1 MQRKSSMKKN
11 LKTKLA
17 GIMAGLM
24 AFSSL
29 GGLIAVPTLAAERVE
44 VNGFT
49 LERESET
56 DGWTVVDFDGS
67 TVNAVIP
74 DVVSA
79 NGEITEDPSNVVAG
93 SVLYID
99 ESVFDDLKDV
109 ETLKLPKW
117 LSGPAKGERYNNSIF
132 TKLENLESYNSNN
145 TGNGYYVEDDALYA
159 GTVLL
164 NYPQSRTG
172 DFSIKEG
179 TTEIDDLAFK
189 NARINTL
196 TVPDADIII
205 NEKSQY
211 DDGTEYFEYT
221 LISAS
226 VNNFAGDGCVDGA
239 LFSDNGTRLVAYGND
254 ATADL
259 SNITSANPRAFQN
272 EDTLE
277 RAFENANMPNEV
289 KSTTPF
295 TFYAGD
301 QNVDGLEP
309 TLWQSKYF
317 NINGVPAYCY
327 NFGSRIPENVG
338 NLVDYDEAIADQE
351 TINKVKYVLYVGYPN
366 DAYNLLEQTG
376 VDEEAAKNITG
387 ALVWEA
393 VDDVLFDIDQIYGI
407 EDSEAANA
415 YLEGMR
421 EQIASVSNEEM
432 EGLELKFYHPQEDG
446 VQGLV
451 VINKVSRPEIPEK
464 PSVTISKQDITTKEE
479 LPGAQLTVSINGQV
493 IDSWTSTDTPH
504 VITDLED
511 GTYTLTEVT
520 APDGYEKAES
530 IEFTV
535 TDGKVSVDT
544 IVMYD
549 APEDTY
555 VYISKQDITNNKEL
569 PGATL
574 QIVKDGT
581 VIEEWVS
588 TDTPHVIENLAD
600 GTYTLVEI
608 TAPNGYKVAES
619 ITFEVVD
626 GKTSPNPIVMYDE
639 ANVAT
644 PSEPD
649 KPTTEEPDKPIDGGY
664 SGWEPDEPEE
674 TPSDNTDITII
685 PTEPTETTPPTP
697 TQPEETAPAPEGD
710 RKPIKTGD
718 IMGTLQILFG
728 TMASCGTAGYVI
740 YRKRRK

>member
-1 MQRKSSMKKN
+1 MAVSS
-11 LKTKLA
+11 
-17 GIMAGLM
+17 
-24 AFSSL
+24 F
-29 GGLIAVPTLAAERVE
+29 GGLFAVPTLAAEQVK

-49 LERESET
+49 LERESENEA
-56 DGWTVVDFDGS
+56 WTVTDFDGS
-67 TVNAVIP
+67 TTNAVIP
-74 DVVSA
+74 DAVTT
-79 NGEITEDPSNVVAG
+79 NGEIIDNPSLGDSGALPTNSVAIINED
-93 SVLYID
+93 
-99 ESVFDDLKDV
+99 VFEKMENV
-109 ETLKLPKW
+109 ETLQLPKYFGTINKT
-117 LSGPAKGERYNNSIF
+117 SERSNSEILKDL
-132 TKLENLESYNSNN
+132 TNLKEFKSNN
-145 TGNGYYVEDDALYA
+145 EGDRLYTYDGALYV
-159 GTVLL
+159 GTMLL
-164 NYPQSRTG
+164 SYPTEKSGNYA
-172 DFSIKEG
+172 IKNG
-179 TTEIDDLAFK
+179 TTAIDDYAFK
-189 NARINTL
+189 DAEIETL
-196 TVPDADIII
+196 TINDSNIII

-226 VNNFAGDGCVDGA
+226 VDNFAGDGCVDGA

-301 QNVDGLEP
+301 QNVDGSEP

-338 NLVDYDEAIADQE
+338 DLVDYDEAIADQE
-351 TINKVKYVLYVGYPN
+351 TINKVKSVLYVGYPN
-366 DAYNLLEQTG
+366 DAYDLLESTG

-393 VDDVLFDIDQIYGI
+393 VDDVLFNIDQIYGI

-421 EQIASVSNEEM
+421 EQMASVSNEEM
-432 EGLELKFYHPQEDG
+432 EGLELKFYHPQEEG

-451 VINKVSRPEIPEK
+451 VINKISKPEVPEK
-464 PSVTISKQDITTKEE
+464 PSITISKQDITTKEE
-479 LPGAQLTVSINGQV
+479 LPGAQLTVTMGNTV
-493 IDSWTSTDTPH
+493 IDSWVSTDTPH
-504 VITDLED
+504 IITGLED
-511 GTYTLTEVT
+511 GVYTLTEVT

-555 VYISKQDITNNKEL
+555 VYISKQDATTKKEL

-574 QIVKDGT
+574 QLIKDD
-581 VIEEWVS
+581 VVVDEWVS
-588 TDTPHVIENLAD
+588 TDTPHVIENPAD

-649 KPTTEEPDKPIDGGY
+649 KPTTEEPEKPIDGGY

-674 TPSDNTDITII
+674 TTPDDTDITII
-685 PTEPTETTPPTP
+685 PTEPTETTPEPTK
-697 TQPEETAPAPEGD
+697 QEETAPEPDGD

-728 TMASCGTAGYVI
+728 TMTSCGAAGYVI

>member
-259 SNITSANPRAFQN
+259 SNITSANPYSFN
-272 EDTLE
+272 TVEKLE
-277 RAFENANMPNEV
+277 EISSNISESV
-289 KSTTPF
+289 LKSTPF
-295 TFYAGD
+295 TFYSGE
-301 QNVDGLEP
+301 QEGRNFI
-309 TLWQSKYF
+309 TRYF
-317 NINGVPAYCY
+317 NINGKTAYCY
-327 NFGSRIPENVG
+327 EYGVYNPETVGDINDYNDDITADSEITRNVK
-338 NLVDYDEAIADQE
+338 
-351 TINKVKYVLYVGYPN
+351 KVLFLGYGN
-366 DAYNLLEQTG
+366 DAMDLIAETG
-376 VDEEAAKNITG
+376 ISDEAAKNVTGSLIWEYASHITDNNDFVFN
-387 ALVWEA
+387 ASE
-393 VDDVLFDIDQIYGI
+393 IYGNDNVSVI
-407 EDSEAANA
+407 QAYYDAIKRNMANVTDEMMADFELGFYNNGEAQN
-415 YLEGMR
+415 L
-421 EQIASVSNEEM
+421 I
-432 EGLELKFYHPQEDG
+432 
-446 VQGLV
+446 

-520 APDGYEKAES
+520 APDGYEIAES

-535 TDGKVSVDT
+535 IDGKVSSDVV
-544 IVMYD
+544 VMYD